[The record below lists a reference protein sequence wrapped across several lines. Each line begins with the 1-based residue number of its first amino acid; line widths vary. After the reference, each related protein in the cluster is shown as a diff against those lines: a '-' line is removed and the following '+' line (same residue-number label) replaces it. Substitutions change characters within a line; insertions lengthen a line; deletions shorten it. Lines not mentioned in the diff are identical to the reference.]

1 MANAERGEVEIRI
14 GDEVFVGALDM
25 NAIVTAETALDK
37 GLNDIVDG
45 IGRGRVG
52 YITTLLWAA
61 LKRRHP
67 TMTPGR
73 VGELIEQHGLRAV
86 GPAMALLMER
96 STVLTEEPAAGDD
109 EGNAQQPA
117 AA

>member
-37 GLNDIVDG
+37 GLSDIIDG

-61 LKRRHP
+61 VKRRHP
-67 TMTPGR
+67 TMTTGR
-73 VGELIEQHGLRAV
+73 VGELIEQHGLRSV

-96 STVLTEEPAAGDD
+96 STVIADGSD
-109 EGNAQQPA
+109 EGNAQTPA